1 VARRSILIREFQ
13 YPGDYEQVVDLWRE
27 MEKGVRFNRSDAP
40 EELKKKLDR
49 DPDLFLVAETNGTI
63 VGTVM
68 GGFDGRRGMLYH
80 LAVAASY
87 RRRGIAGKL
96 MTEVERRL
104 IVKGCLKC
112 YLLVHADNDEACAF
126 YKQSDWDQ
134 LDDLVIFG
142 KELA

>member
-112 YLLVHADNDEACAF
+112 YLLVHADNDEARAF